1 MGYVWC
7 YEGYYDQGAIL
18 SLIGSD
24 EMRCLIVRIKNL
36 AINYVRNR
44 KLGGRII
51 ERKHGVVYVAAVHR
65 PVVR

>member
-1 MGYVWC
+1 M
-7 YEGYYDQGAIL
+7 
-18 SLIGSD
+18 IGSD

-36 AINYVRNR
+36 AINYMRNR

>member
-1 MGYVWC
+1 M
-7 YEGYYDQGAIL
+7 
-18 SLIGSD
+18 IGSD

-36 AINYVRNR
+36 AINYVRNM

-51 ERKHGVVYVAAVHR
+51 ERKHAVVYVAAVYR